1 MIEDTENFKDVS
13 IVIADSFNFS
23 YNDEKQIHQL
33 KEWLCEIVDK
43 RLKEFIKTC
52 LTCKHWSSD
61 PETCVLYGERP
72 PAHII
77 ITSCE
82 SWKDKTE

>member
-1 MIEDTENFKDVS
+1 MKTTFKELS
-13 IVIADSFNFS
+13 IIIVDSFNLS
-23 YNDEKQIHQL
+23 YNDESSIVIL
-33 KEWLCEIVDK
+33 KKYLSEVVDK

-61 PETCVLYGERP
+61 PETCVLYSERP

-77 ITSCE
+77 VVSCE